1 MVSRKRYTGVY
12 YMVRH
17 VICHDS
23 KLACKRIY
31 SIPVSINRY
40 PNYQRIIGDNMNK
53 KDFVTFA
60 RMIRTMKHQAKL
72 MTPEESKYEIVI
84 LGTRLNMIDSIVNEL
99 CEIFQNDNSQFNR
112 AKFIQACE
120 IDTESK

>member
-31 SIPVSINRY
+31 SIPTCINRY

-60 RMIRTMKHQAKL
+60 RMIRTMKHQAKI
-72 MTPEESKYEIVI
+72 MTPEESKYELVI
-84 LGTRLNMIDSIVNEL
+84 MGTRLNLISKFEREL
-99 CEIFQNDNSQFNR
+99 CDIFQDANNNFNK
-112 AKFIQACE
+112 AKFLAACE
-120 IDTESK
+120 IDTESR